1 MDPKEKDYDADA
13 LLAELRESL
22 KNINKPQ
29 QSTTS
34 EPTEDTITFTG
45 TGYEYGINSQDT
57 ITLTSSK
64 YSNTIT
70 NGGYSFG
77 GFSAT
82 GMNTNS
88 GPYTINS
95 GTGISNAS
103 PWYTTNTKIEL
114 HGENADIEIN
124 GKSLARA
131 IEALEER
138 LKILVPNPE
147 LEKEWDELKKLGN
160 KYRTLEAKL
169 KEQSKMWQKLK
180 ETPPPKPLY

>member
-1 MDPKEKDYDADA
+1 MDPKEKDYDADV

-22 KNINKPQ
+22 KNINELQ
-29 QSTTS
+29 QSTTL

-45 TGYEYGINSQDT
+45 TGYDYNINVQDT
-57 ITLTSSK
+57 ITLTSPK
-64 YSNTIT
+64 YSNTVI

-82 GMNTNS
+82 GVNTNT

-95 GTGISNAS
+95 GAGISNAS
-103 PWYTTNTKIEL
+103 PWATTSTKIQL
-114 HGENADIEIN
+114 DGENADIEIN

-138 LKILVPNPE
+138 LNILVPNPE
-147 LEKEWDELKKLGN
+147 LEKEWDELKELGD
-160 KYRTLEAKL
+160 KYRTLESKL

-180 ETPPPKPLY
+180 EMPPPKPLY